1 MLVQDQKDYIKLHSK
16 RNIHHGK
23 WIFSDE
29 KSVKYQSS
37 MKKICKKNDSMG
49 TLILNGNNSQIFE
62 ILCCALLL
70 WAFKDHIWTVD
81 RTEPKYIH
89 LIMSCPINPMQS
101 LVNTTISKDYQ
112 RLRTSW
118 TYLKPK
124 LRVVQ
129 ARKRPQIL
137 AQRYNM

>member
-1 MLVQDQKDYIKLHSK
+1 MLVQIQTNYIQLHSQ

-37 MKKICKKNDSMG
+37 MKNRLKNDSMG

-70 WAFKDHIWTVD
+70 
-81 RTEPKYIH
+81 
-89 LIMSCPINPMQS
+89 
-101 LVNTTISKDYQ
+101 
-112 RLRTSW
+112 
-118 TYLKPK
+118 
-124 LRVVQ
+124 
-129 ARKRPQIL
+129 
-137 AQRYNM
+137 